1 MSIKA
6 FRLGGRAPQGLKPS
20 MFRLNAGLKAGSSTR
35 NRRSR
40 IAPPQKSN
48 NSCVIDVTFFIGP
61 EGYDPRMDR
70 TFFITSVTAQR
81 RTLFQRVAVCDLLV
95 DVLQHYRSQGK
106 YLLHDFVIMP
116 DHFHALITPAPEISL
131 EKAVQFIKGGFSF
144 RLRSKL
150 PVWQPSFTNH
160 RIRDAED
167 FERHR
172 EYVRMNPVRAGLVES
187 VEVYPYSSASGK
199 FALDPMPPGLKPSLE
214 WGRTPA

>member
-1 MSIKA
+1 
-6 FRLGGRAPQGLKPS
+6 
-20 MFRLNAGLKAGSSTR
+20 
-35 NRRSR
+35 
-40 IAPPQKSN
+40 
-48 NSCVIDVTFFIGP
+48 VIDVTFFIGP